1 MWFIWLKMKQNE
13 KIFSGHSD
21 CFVLSCYDIWH
32 FWIKFVNVLDLWG
45 VWTCWISMVLA
56 QVQQSQ
62 RHREEVHLLWT
73 KSLLCSKS
81 RESDQLC
88 VCGTSQ
94 NVCIYL
100 RTVKTPPPHPPKKTS
115 IHWFSGTA
123 TFLMVWINW
132 PNNWYIDFLLPSYT
146 YLYLI

>member
-1 MWFIWLKMKQNE
+1 MYKNNFWIFMWFIWLKMKQNE

-32 FWIKFVNVLDLWG
+32 FWINFVNVLDLWG

-73 KSLLCSKS
+73 ESLLCSKS

-94 NVCIYL
+94 NVCIQL
-100 RTVKTPPPHPPKKTS
+100 RHPPPIKNLNPLVLGHCH
-115 IHWFSGTA
+115 I
-123 TFLMVWINW
+123 
-132 PNNWYIDFLLPSYT
+132 SYG
-146 YLYLI
+146 LN